1 MCTNAAIR
9 AYVAKNKNETQQRE
23 ELSLVEF
30 YRNSV
35 ADTLKEVQSS
45 ADGLTSAEVNKR
57 LENDGYNEIKGKNK
71 DPLWKLFLE
80 NFKDPMVVVLLV
92 AAVVQIVMGHVM
104 ESLIIFV
111 VLILN
116 AVISVIQTRKAESSL
131 DALQQ
136 MSAPEAKVLR
146 DGAIKTV
153 PAREIVRGDIVLL
166 EAGDFVPA
174 DGRIIESSSLKI
186 NEGMLTGES
195 EAVEKHTNTIQKE
208 SPLGDRRNMAFSGS
222 LVVYGRGTLVVTGT
236 ALTTEIGKI
245 AELIESAEAKLTP
258 LQRKL
263 DKFSKQL
270 GVAII
275 LLSVLIFAIQ
285 AGRVWLSNDTVDTT
299 EAILNALMFAVA
311 VAVAAIPEALSSIVT
326 IVLSVGTNKMA
337 KQHAII
343 RKLPAVEALGSTS
356 VICTDK
362 TGTLTQ
368 NKMTVVDY
376 FLPEGDSDQF
386 EQAHEDWSDE
396 ARRLLHIA
404 VLCNDSHINE
414 EGKELGDPTEVAL
427 IAFSNSMNR
436 DYKEI
441 RDNFPREAELPF
453 DSDRKLMTTLHTFN
467 GQKSIITKGGPDVLF
482 GLCSHVLLSGKEV
495 PMTPEVLDRFIEANE
510 SFSRRALRVL
520 AYAYKNVPNSVTEVS
535 LEDEQNL
542 VLVGLTAMIDPPRE
556 AVYGAIAESKKA
568 GIRTIMITGDHKT
581 TAQAIGRDIGL
592 MTENEIAV
600 TGQELDAMTDEE
612 LDNKLEQIG
621 VYARVSPENKIR
633 IVRAWQRKGKITA
646 MTGDGVNDAPALK
659 QADIGV
665 AMGSGTDVAKDA
677 AAMILTD
684 DNFVSIV
691 NAVAVG
697 RTVFDNIKK
706 AIAYLFSGNLGA
718 IVAILFALIFNW
730 INPFTAIQLLFINLA
745 NDSLP
750 AIALGM
756 EKPEPNVMSR
766 KPREPQEG
774 IFAGGMMQAIIT
786 RGLLIGIAVII
797 SLYIGLQ
804 DSPDMGVAMAFTTL
818 ILSRTLQTFAARSN
832 SQTSIEAGFFSNKY
846 VIGAVLVCFAFY
858 GIAVL
863 PGVREIF
870 SIPASFGMSEWLIAT
885 GLALGSVILMELTKL
900 VRRAFTPKS
909 AA

>member
-1 MCTNAAIR
+1 ME
-9 AYVAKNKNETQQRE
+9 Y
-23 ELSLVEF
+23 
-30 YRNSV
+30 YRRSV
-35 ADTLKEVQSS
+35 TDTLEEVQSR
-45 ADGLTSAEVNKR
+45 AQGLTSAEIDNR
-57 LENDGYNEIKGKNK
+57 LAKEGYNELKGKQK

-80 NFKDPMVVVLLV
+80 NFKDPMVVVLLI
-92 AAVVQIVMGHVM
+92 AAAVQIVMGHVM
-104 ESLIIFV
+104 ESVIIFV

-116 AVISVIQTRKAESSL
+116 AVISVVQTRKAEGSL
-131 DALQQ
+131 DALRR
-136 MSAPEAKVLR
+136 MSAPEAKVIR
-146 DGAIKTV
+146 DGALLSI
-153 PAREIVRGDIVLL
+153 PARELVRGDIVFL
-166 EAGDFVPA
+166 EAGDYVPA
-174 DGRIIESSSLKI
+174 DGRIIESGSLRI
-186 NEGMLTGES
+186 DGGMLTGES
-195 EAVEKHTNTIQKE
+195 EAVEKHIQPIE
-208 SPLGDRRNMAFSGS
+208 QEAPLGDRRNMAFSGS
-222 LVVYGRGTLVVTGT
+222 LTVYGRGTLVITGT
-236 ALTTEIGKI
+236 ALGTELGKI
-245 AELIESAEAKLTP
+245 AGLIESAEAKQTP

-263 DKFSKQL
+263 ESFGKKL
-270 GVAII
+270 GLAV
-275 LLSVLIFAIQ
+275 LGLSILIFSIQ
-285 AGRVWLSNDTVDTT
+285 AARVWLSNDTVDTT

-337 KQHAII
+337 RQNAII

-376 FLPEGDSDQF
+376 FLPEGSQEQF
-386 EQAHEDWSDE
+386 SLQADEWSEE

-404 VLCNDSHINE
+404 VLCNDSNINE

-427 IAFSNSMNR
+427 IAFSNSKNR
-436 DYKEI
+436 DYREI

-453 DSDRKLMTTLHTFN
+453 DSERKLMTTLHTFG
-467 GQKSIITKGGPDVLF
+467 GQKALLTKGGPDVLF
-482 GLCSHVLLSGKEV
+482 SRCTHVLLSGREI
-495 PMTPEVLDRFIEANE
+495 PLTAEVLERFTEANE
-510 SFSRRALRVL
+510 QFSGRALRVL
-520 AYAYKNVPNSVTEVS
+520 AYAYKTVPNTVSEVG

-542 VLVGLTAMIDPPRE
+542 VLVGLSAMIDPPRE
-556 AVYGAIAESKKA
+556 AVYGSIAESNKA

-592 MTENEIAV
+592 MAEHEIAV
-600 TGQELDAMTDEE
+600 TGQELDAMSEEE
-612 LDNKLEQIG
+612 LDSRLEQIG

-665 AMGSGTDVAKDA
+665 AMGSGTDVAKDS

-706 AIAYLFSGNLGA
+706 AIAYLFAGNLGA
-718 IVAILFALIFNW
+718 IIAILFALIFDW

-756 EKPEPNVMSR
+756 EKAEPDVMSR
-766 KPREPQEG
+766 KPRDIGEG
-774 IFAGGMMQAIIT
+774 IFAGGMMQAVIT
-786 RGLLIGIAVII
+786 RGLLIGIAVIV
-797 SLYIGLQ
+797 SQYIGLQ
-804 DSPDMGVAMAFTTL
+804 HSDEMGIAMAFTTL
-818 ILSRTLQTFAARSN
+818 ILARTLQTFAARSN
-832 SQTSIEAGFFSNKY
+832 SQTSVEAGFFSNKY
-846 VIGAVLVCFAFY
+846 VIGAVMVCFAFY

-863 PGVREIF
+863 PGVRDIF
-870 SIPASFGMSEWLIAT
+870 SIPASFGMEHWLTAT
-885 GLALGSVILMELTKL
+885 GLALGAVIVMELAKL
-900 VRRAFTPKS
+900 VRRVLPSKQVA
-909 AA
+909 

>member
-1 MCTNAAIR
+1 ME
-9 AYVAKNKNETQQRE
+9 Y
-23 ELSLVEF
+23 
-30 YRNSV
+30 YRNNV
-35 ADTLKEVQSS
+35 ADSLQDVQSS
-45 ADGLTSAEVNKR
+45 ANGLTSAEVDKR
-57 LENDGYNEIKGKNK
+57 LKDYGFNELKGKKK
-71 DPLWKLFLE
+71 DPVWMLFLE
-80 NFKDPMVVVLLV
+80 NFKDPMVVVLLI
-92 AAVVQIVMGHVM
+92 AAIVQIVMGQVM
-104 ESLIIFV
+104 ESLIIFL

-146 DGAIKTV
+146 DGELKTV
-153 PAREIVRGDIVLL
+153 PARELVRGDIVWL

-174 DGRIIESSSLKI
+174 DGRIIESESLKI

-195 EAVEKHTNTIQKE
+195 EAVEKHTNIIAKE

-245 AELIESAEAKLTP
+245 AELIESAEAKQTP

-263 DKFSKQL
+263 ETFSKQL

-275 LLSVLIFAIQ
+275 LLSIVIFAIQ

-376 FLPEGDSDQF
+376 FLPEGDRDQF
-386 EQAHEDWSDE
+386 NQAPEEWSEE

-404 VLCNDSHINE
+404 VLCNDSNINE
-414 EGKELGDPTEVAL
+414 DGKELGDPTEVAL
-427 IAFSNSMNR
+427 IAFSNSKNK

-467 GQKSIITKGGPDVLF
+467 GQKAMITKGGPDVLF

-495 PMTPEVLDRFIEANE
+495 PMTPEVLERFFEANE
-510 SFSRRALRVL
+510 EFSSRALRVL
-520 AYAYKNVPNSVTEVS
+520 AYAYKTVPNTVTEVG

-556 AVYGAIAESKKA
+556 AVYGAIAESQKA

-600 TGQELDAMTDEE
+600 TGQELDAMSDEE
-612 LDNKLEQIG
+612 LDQKLEQIG

-691 NAVAVG
+691 NAVSVG

-718 IVAILFALIFNW
+718 IIAILFALIFNW

-756 EKPEPNVMSR
+756 EKPEPNVMNR
-766 KPREPQEG
+766 KPRELKEG
-774 IFAGGMMQAIIT
+774 IFAGGMMQAIVT

-832 SQTSIEAGFFSNKY
+832 SQTAIEAGLFSNKY

-870 SIPASFGMSEWLIAT
+870 SIPASFGMSEWLIAA
-885 GLALGSVILMELTKL
+885 GLALGSLILMELTKV

-909 AA
+909 VEQNPVNS

>member
-1 MCTNAAIR
+1 ME
-9 AYVAKNKNETQQRE
+9 Y
-23 ELSLVEF
+23 
-30 YRNSV
+30 YRNNV
-35 ADTLKEVQSS
+35 ADSLQDVQSS
-45 ADGLTSAEVNKR
+45 ANGLTSAEVDKR
-57 LENDGYNEIKGKNK
+57 LKDYGFNELKGKKK
-71 DPLWKLFLE
+71 DPVWKLFLE
-80 NFKDPMVVVLLV
+80 NFKDPMVVVLLI
-92 AAVVQIVMGHVM
+92 AAIVQIVMGQVM
-104 ESLIIFV
+104 ESLIIFL

-146 DGAIKTV
+146 DGELKTV
-153 PAREIVRGDIVLL
+153 PARELVRGDIVWL

-174 DGRIIESSSLKI
+174 DGRIIESESLKI

-195 EAVEKHTNTIQKE
+195 EAVEKHTNIIAKE

-236 ALTTEIGKI
+236 ALITEIGKI
-245 AELIESAEAKLTP
+245 AELIESAEAKQTP

-263 DKFSKQL
+263 ETFSKQL

-275 LLSVLIFAIQ
+275 LLSIVIFAIQ

-376 FLPEGDSDQF
+376 FLPEGDRDQF
-386 EQAHEDWSDE
+386 NQAPEEWSEE

-404 VLCNDSHINE
+404 VLCNDSNINE
-414 EGKELGDPTEVAL
+414 DGKELGDPTEVAL
-427 IAFSNSMNR
+427 IAFSNSKNK

-467 GQKSIITKGGPDVLF
+467 GQKAMITKGGPDVLF

-495 PMTPEVLDRFIEANE
+495 PITPEVLERFFEANE
-510 SFSRRALRVL
+510 EFSSRALRVL
-520 AYAYKNVPNSVTEVS
+520 AYAYKTVPNTVTEVG

-556 AVYGAIAESKKA
+556 AVYGAIAESQKA

-600 TGQELDAMTDEE
+600 TGQELDAMSDEE
-612 LDNKLEQIG
+612 LDQKLEQIG

-691 NAVAVG
+691 NAVSVG

-718 IVAILFALIFNW
+718 IIAILFALIFNW

-756 EKPEPNVMSR
+756 EKPEPNVMNR
-766 KPREPQEG
+766 KPRELKEG
-774 IFAGGMMQAIIT
+774 IFAGGMMQAIVT

-832 SQTSIEAGFFSNKY
+832 SQTAIEAGLFSNKY

-870 SIPASFGMSEWLIAT
+870 SIPASFGMSEWLIAA
-885 GLALGSVILMELTKL
+885 GLALGSLILMELTKV

-909 AA
+909 VEQNPVNS